1 MQVSASQL
9 ATITG
14 LFPNSAFRKDLSNQ
28 QVAFSQQ
35 LSQAQVTVKTGDTL
49 SQIAADHNLTTEQL
63 VKLNNITNPDLIYP
77 GQVINL
83 TTTNTPVQANQS
95 QSTPVT
101 AVTNSA
107 SNSTTSTVPS
117 LASQDEEAARA
128 WIAAHESSGSYTARN
143 GKYYGKYQLDLA
155 YLKGDL
161 SPANQEK
168 TANEYVKNRYGSW
181 VKAKEHWLSLNWY
194 WLRYKKTLEI
204 SPVSFCILSYFGLA

>member
-14 LFPNSAFRKDLSNQ
+14 LFPNSALKKDLSSQ

-35 LSQAQVTVKTGDTL
+35 LNQAQVTVKAGDTL

-63 VKLNNITNPDLIYP
+63 VKVNQIANPDLIYP

-83 TTTNTPVQANQS
+83 SPGQASTPVQANQS
-95 QSTPVT
+95 Q
-101 AVTNSA
+101 A
-107 SNSTTSTVPS
+107 STVTTVANATTS
-117 LASQDEEAARA
+117 LASQAEEEARA
-128 WIAAHESSGSYTARN
+128 WIAAHESSGSYTAKN

-168 TANEYVKNRYGSW
+168 TANNYVNNRYGSW
-181 VKAKEHWLSLNWY
+181 VKAKEHWLSHNWY
-194 WLRYKKTLEI
+194 
-204 SPVSFCILSYFGLA
+204 

>member
-1 MQVSASQL
+1 M

-14 LFPNSAFRKDLSNQ
+14 LFPNSALKKDLSSQ

-35 LSQAQVTVKTGDTL
+35 LNQAQVTVKAGDTL

-63 VKLNNITNPDLIYP
+63 VKVNQIANPDLIYP

-83 TTTNTPVQANQS
+83 SPGQAGTPVQANQS
-95 QSTPVT
+95 P
-101 AVTNSA
+101 ANP
-107 SNSTTSTVPS
+107 TVPS
-117 LASQDEEAARA
+117 LSSQAEEEARA
-128 WIAAHESSGSYTARN
+128 WIAAHESSGSYTAKN

-168 TANEYVKNRYGSW
+168 TANNYVHNRYGSW
-181 VKAKEHWLSLNWY
+181 VKAKEHWLSHNWY
-194 WLRYKKTLEI
+194 
-204 SPVSFCILSYFGLA
+204 

>member
-9 ATITG
+9 AIITG
-14 LFPNSAFRKDLSNQ
+14 LFPNSALKKDLSSQ

-35 LSQAQVTVKTGDTL
+35 LNQAQVTVKAGDTL

-63 VKLNNITNPDLIYP
+63 VKVNHITNPDLIYP

-83 TTTNTPVQANQS
+83 SSSQASTPVQANQS
-95 QSTPVT
+95 QASTVT
-101 AVTNSA
+101 TVANA
-107 SNSTTSTVPS
+107 TTSQANSTVPS
-117 LASQDEEAARA
+117 LASQAEEEARA
-128 WIAAHESSGSYTARN
+128 WIAAHESSGSYTAKN

-168 TANEYVKNRYGSW
+168 TANNYVHNRYGSW
-181 VKAKEHWLSLNWY
+181 VKAKEHWLSHNWY
-194 WLRYKKTLEI
+194 
-204 SPVSFCILSYFGLA
+204 

>member
-14 LFPNSAFRKDLSNQ
+14 LFPNSALKKDLSSQ

-35 LSQAQVTVKTGDTL
+35 LNQAQVTVKAGDTL

-63 VKLNNITNPDLIYP
+63 VKVNQIANPDLIYP

-83 TTTNTPVQANQS
+83 SSSQASTPVQANQS
-95 QSTPVT
+95 QASTVT
-101 AVTNSA
+101 TVANATTSSA
-107 SNSTTSTVPS
+107 NSTVPS
-117 LASQDEEAARA
+117 LSSQAEEEARA
-128 WIAAHESSGSYTARN
+128 WIAAHESSGSYTAKN

-168 TANEYVKNRYGSW
+168 TANNYVNNRYGSW
-181 VKAKEHWLSLNWY
+181 VKAKEHWLSHNWY
-194 WLRYKKTLEI
+194 
-204 SPVSFCILSYFGLA
+204 

>member
-14 LFPNSAFRKDLSNQ
+14 LFPNSALKKDLSSQ

-35 LSQAQVTVKTGDTL
+35 LNQAQVTVKAGDTL

-63 VKLNNITNPDLIYP
+63 VKVNQIANPDLIYP

-83 TTTNTPVQANQS
+83 SPGQASTPVQANQS
-95 QSTPVT
+95 QASTVT
-101 AVTNSA
+101 TVANA
-107 SNSTTSTVPS
+107 TTSPANSTVPS
-117 LASQDEEAARA
+117 LASQAEEEARA
-128 WIAAHESSGSYTARN
+128 WIAAHESSGSYTAKN
-143 GKYYGKYQLDLA
+143 GKYYGKYQLDLT

-168 TANEYVKNRYGSW
+168 TANNYVHNRYGSW
-181 VKAKEHWLSLNWY
+181 VKAKEHWLSHNWY
-194 WLRYKKTLEI
+194 
-204 SPVSFCILSYFGLA
+204 